1 MVNLSTTTPLLAGV
15 CAQLADLF
23 RFNAWVLRAIFI
35 LLLLTKTL
43 VAVVAYGLLALGF
56 QLADSYRRR
65 PGDVPAEE
73 SPASPPKRQYHNPK
87 LAELDRR
94 FREWEDSLT
103 GKGTTD

>member
-1 MVNLSTTTPLLAGV
+1 MGSHLSTTPLLAGV
-15 CAQLADLF
+15 CSRLASAF

-43 VAVVAYGLLALGF
+43 VAVVVYGLLALAF
-56 QLADSYRRR
+56 QLADRYRGVERDQQ
-65 PGDVPAEE
+65 PEK
-73 SPASPPKRQYHNPK
+73 SPAAPAPISGHNQK

-103 GKGTTD
+103 R